1 MVAQQQAPRYADP
14 VYQTA
19 HDETYN
25 TPIVKGIPF
34 VLPPGVSKAEFDKA
48 IAELA
53 AGLGQDAVFTG
64 EALKEYVDP
73 YEIPE
78 SGHGRNIPSAAVWYV
93 FAPEVLLS
101 PPKVNKSSSPTSVE
115 ELQKALKIVNAYRIP
130 VWTVSRGKNLG

>member
-53 AGLGQDAVFTG
+53 AGLGQHAVFTG

-93 FAPEVLLS
+93 LPPRSCFLPQRLINHQVPRLS
-101 PPKVNKSSSPTSVE
+101 RSSKR
-115 ELQKALKIVNAYRIP
+115 L
-130 VWTVSRGKNLG
+130 